1 MKNLVRINLAPSEEL
16 ENPYWYIPD
25 LATFILVGL
34 ISYFIVDA
42 SLQKIREEIEVAQIQ
57 GEELRQQNNMLKSK
71 IKRYDELNVIKA
83 DLTKKRDAVE
93 KITSSKLDR
102 YLPVII
108 LESIQNLKPEGIWLN
123 SIAFMNTDET
133 VEENSSQQ
141 SDKDSKNKDAEASN
155 QESKDENYNLV
166 KIEGQGFDNMLI
178 AEFILNLKSTFNQDP
193 EASDL
198 RSLVYFDDMIIHNT
212 TKSSRDLSIEQKLES
227 DPTKILLSKYSI
239 DINTFSIS
247 FKFKERESNRK
258 EIDLRISNILS
269 NMNKN
274 KRL

>member
-155 QESKDENYNLV
+155 QEPKDENYNLV

>member
-1 MKNLVRINLAPSEEL
+1 MKKLVRINLAPAEEL

-25 LATFILVGL
+25 TLALVLVAIL
-34 ISYFIVDA
+34 SYFIVDG
-42 SLQKIREEIEVAQIQ
+42 SLEKIREEIEVAQIQ

-71 IKRYDELNVIKA
+71 ITRFDELNVIKA
-83 DLTKKRDAVE
+83 DLIKKRDAVE

-123 SIAFMNTDET
+123 SISFMNTGDAELVDEPA
-133 VEENSSQQ
+133 EK
-141 SDKDSKNKDAEASN
+141 DKDAVASYEEEKAE
-155 QESKDENYNLV
+155 DYNLV

-212 TKSSRDLSIEQKLES
+212 TKSSKDLDVKQALES
-227 DPTKILLSKYSI
+227 DPSKVLVSKYSI

-247 FKFKERESNRK
+247 FKFKERDSNKK

-269 NMNKN
+269 NMNKK